1 MYNKINKNEDGFGMD
16 LISIDIQRGRDQGVP
31 SYLDIRR
38 KCNLTDMSTFDDFAQ
53 AIDPANV
60 DLLKSVYKSPEDVDL
75 YVGGLLE
82 TFNSIGNPLA
92 GPTYS
97 CVVSENYRNSIGG
110 DIYFY
115 SHPKNPYPFTT
126 DQMNV
131 VKGFSMLHVI
141 CLNSNLTKVNAIFGI
156 RGGTP
161 NVELPCSSF
170 VMPNVSAW
178 LSPRPAPP
186 SNLPRH
192 KKKT

>member
-38 KCNLTDMSTFDDFAQ
+38 KCNLTVMTTFDDFAQ
-53 AIDPANV
+53 VIDPANV

-75 YVGGLLE
+75 YVGGWLE
-82 TFNSIGNPLA
+82 VFKSTGNPLA
-92 GPTYS
+92 GPTFS
-97 CVVSENYRNSIGG
+97 CVISQNYRNSIGG

-115 SHPKNPYPFTT
+115 SHPENPYPFTT

-131 VKGFSMLHVI
+131 IKGFSMRHMI
-141 CLNSNLTKVNAIFGI
+141 CLNSNLTKVNANFGI
-156 RGGTP
+156 RGGAP

-170 VMPNVSAW
+170 GMPNFSAW
-178 LSPRPAPP
+178 LSAPGSSPLSNP
-186 SNLPRH
+186 SHH
-192 KKKT
+192 KNT